1 MAMEV
6 SGAAFG
12 MSEGT
17 TGISDATNEM
27 SNGANG
33 ASDEANGASDGAN
46 EAPDE
51 ANEAPDATNEAPDEA
66 NEAPDATNEAP
77 FMTNE
82 APDGASEASVVAN
95 DIWEM
100 TAEMPETLKNAHFTP
115 FQPVL
120 RNEDLYL
127 TPALILTFLYLNFRL
142 SRWDERRYQMQ
153 FGLDV
158 WGIWR
163 LNFLATDETRIE
175 RGFF

>member
-1 MAMEV
+1 MEV

-27 SNGANG
+27 SNE
-33 ASDEANGASDGAN
+33 SNGASDGA
-46 EAPDE
+46 
-51 ANEAPDATNEAPDEA
+51 NEAPDEA

-142 SRWDERRYQMQ
+142 SRWDERRRQLQ

-163 LNFLATDETRIE
+163 LNFLATACRDEAERRRDETRIE

>member
-33 ASDEANGASDGAN
+33 ASDEANGASDGA
-46 EAPDE
+46 
-51 ANEAPDATNEAPDEA
+51 NEAPDEA